1 MGGQGLG
8 QTLGM
13 DRFRRFR
20 ERDRLHGGT
29 FSELGAL
36 RPGRQSGV
44 EQIPG
49 GFRLGKQLLRQPH
62 PERALEAQ
70 Q

>member
-13 DRFRRFR
+13 DRFRRSR
-20 ERDRLHGGT
+20 KHGGT
-29 FSELGAL
+29 FSELGPL

-49 GFRLGKQLLRQPH
+49 VSASAKQLLRQPH
-62 PERALEAQ
+62 PERALEA
-70 Q
+70 